1 MKKLKQEKAI
11 TLVAMVITIILLLIL
26 AGISI
31 QAITNTGLFEA
42 AGQAKKEAKRA
53 QVVEWL
59 NLKLIEEQTYNPIGT
74 SEQIIKATKLRVDNN
89 KSELE
94 KIGKT
99 VIVEETKTEEEGEQ
113 VDIYFYVQVD
123 KDVFKVEIK
132 GSQFIGEAGKFP
144 PIIKLESVTSTTN
157 SITVT
162 VSTKRNEGGNIEYYI
177 KSEDEEK
184 YTLKE
189 TTEDESYQ
197 YTGLEQNK
205 NYSIKIVAIAENK
218 QTAEVTKDVL
228 LGSVTNLTDA
238 NIIFTYEPDSWTNG
252 SVKVTAALKD
262 MTSSYTLKITD
273 SNPVGA
279 SKATA
284 LGWADAST
292 GITVDSNKTIYALLI
307 DNEGQIGAAATGNV
321 DKIDTQKPVASV
333 SGTTTNSI
341 TFTGSDTAK
350 TGESAS
356 GIAAYIVQESS
367 TAPAANSTSWTSYN
381 GTSKTVSG
389 LTQGR
394 TYHVFVKDNA
404 GNVSAAASEG
414 TGTVTSGL
422 TTGAITFSTA
432 TWNDGRAT
440 ITISTNTDYA
450 IQYQKNSVTGEWT
463 TGTSATNLTHND
475 IVYARLID
483 TTGQSGNTGTDTSN
497 YASTNIVD
505 GVKPTIGSS
514 VGSTATGNTGTVSVS
529 NIADTGGSGLK
540 GIYIS
545 QNTTTPTATSVTW
558 TPNTNNQYSTSVSS
572 NGTYNVWVID
582 NAGNVSN
589 VSTCTVSGIVS
600 KISISSYSDASVT
613 APNTV
618 TPTLSYSGTPKTITY
633 SSSDVTVATVN
644 SSGVVTGKKVGKT
657 TITATA
663 INYDGTSV
671 TETCIVRVSEYLLYW
686 GDKKTARTGGWSFAR
701 GETGTTET
709 YDTNDSNGGGL
720 EFTLNDSGAYASWST
735 NNKINVDEIGRMK
748 FLISHWT
755 NHSDLIG
762 KISLSFSYDKSAG
775 ENLYWWNAFTFNS
788 EAVTEEK
795 DFWCGDTTGDY
806 YIKIYGLHS
815 EFQGYTVGVGLHYVL
830 AEPKL
835 Y

>member
-59 NLKLIEEQTYNPIGT
+59 NLKLIEEQTYNPVGT

-99 VIVEETKTEEEGEQ
+99 VIVEETTTEEDGEQ

-123 KDVFKVEIK
+123 KDVYKVDIK
-132 GSQFIGEAGKFP
+132 GAQFIGEAGKFP

-197 YTGLEQNK
+197 FTGLEQNK
-205 NYSIKIVAIAENK
+205 NYSIKMVAIAENK

-252 SVKVTAALKD
+252 SVKVTAELKD
-262 MTSSYTLKITD
+262 MTSNYILKITD
-273 SNPVGA
+273 SDPVGA

-284 LGWADAST
+284 LGWADASA

-394 TYHVFVKDNA
+394 TYHVFLKDKA

-450 IQYQKNSVTGEWT
+450 IQYQVNSETGEWI
-463 TGTSATNLTHND
+463 TGTSVTELSHGD
-475 IVYARLID
+475 IVYARLWDGTNGGTAATQNILD
-483 TTGQSGNTGTDTSN
+483 GTAPTKPTIQITGGTLGSNSWYTSNVTIKITAGTDTESGIQRTT
-497 YASTNIVD
+497 YILSGAAT
-505 GVKPTIGSS
+505 KEETTISS
-514 VGSTATGNTGTVSVS
+514 GGTITISEQGTTTITAYSYDVAGNKSEQTELSIKKDSTAPVINLTQTNTTSKEYTKTVSVS
-529 NIADTGGSGLK
+529 VSDGESGISVKKYAPGSRDVSYFVSGG
-540 GIYIS
+540 
-545 QNTTTPTATSVTW
+545 NDV
-558 TPNTNNQYSTSVSS
+558 STSFNVTTESYFS
-572 NGTYNVWVID
+572 TADHTNFANDIIYTVYAKNQAGLETIRTIKITNLLILYSINSRKGLAVTTHNGEIDVNGSIWVKPGGTQFGPYCTLPAGTYQ
-582 NAGNVSN
+582 
-589 VSTCTVSGIVS
+589 
-600 KISISSYSDASVT
+600 
-613 APNTV
+613 
-618 TPTLSYSGTPKTITY
+618 ITY
-633 SSSDVTVATVN
+633 SGYYPENGTFDILYNIEQFLYLQKGTPTYTFSLSSTK
-644 SSGVVTGKKVGKT
+644 GM
-657 TITATA
+657 
-663 INYDGTSV
+663 
-671 TETCIVRVSEYLLYW
+671 
-686 GDKKTARTGGWSFAR
+686 
-701 GETGTTET
+701 
-709 YDTNDSNGGGL
+709 L
-720 EFTLNDSGAYASWST
+720 EF
-735 NNKINVDEIGRMK
+735 R
-748 FLISHWT
+748 
-755 NHSDLIG
+755 
-762 KISLSFSYDKSAG
+762 LSNES
-775 ENLYWWNAFTFNS
+775 
-788 EAVTEEK
+788 
-795 DFWCGDTTGDY
+795 
-806 YIKIYGLHS
+806 
-815 EFQGYTVGVGLHYVL
+815 QYTVGVFEIQLKQL
-830 AEPKL
+830 N
-835 Y
+835 